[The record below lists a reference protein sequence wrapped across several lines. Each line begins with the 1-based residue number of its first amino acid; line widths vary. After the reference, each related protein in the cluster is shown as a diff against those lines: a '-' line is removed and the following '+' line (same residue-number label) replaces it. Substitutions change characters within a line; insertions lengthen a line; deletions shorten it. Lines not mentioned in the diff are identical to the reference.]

1 MIELAG
7 RRVALPLPLLYGS
20 QRLLAYPPVAYP
32 RVEMNGQRKEQLKA
46 ASLRTYVSI
55 YRDGR
60 SRPDSSQKYLY
71 GALAPLGP

>member
-20 QRLLAYPPVAYP
+20 QRLLAYP